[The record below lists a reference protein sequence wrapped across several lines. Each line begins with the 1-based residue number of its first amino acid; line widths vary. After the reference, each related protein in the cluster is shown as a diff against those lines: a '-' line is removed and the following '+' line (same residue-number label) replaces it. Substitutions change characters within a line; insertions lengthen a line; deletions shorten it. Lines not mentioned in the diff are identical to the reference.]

1 MYQHNSRQLEI
12 EEFKTPF
19 RTPLDTNNRW
29 VRLAALIP
37 WDYIEKQYQKKLG
50 RAREGK
56 RAYSS
61 RLAFGALIIKERL
74 KLTDEETVAMIKENP
89 YLQWFIGLQEFQ
101 IEAPF
106 NDSLMTHFRKRLPA
120 KVIKRINDRVVRA
133 KTRQESD
140 TVDDKDDSDPEDKSD
155 PGSGGDNKG
164 QLIVDATVA
173 PADITFPTDLKLLN
187 KSRELLE
194 GMVDT
199 LHAERTHGQ
208 KKPRTYRKEARKA
221 FLTIQKKRQPGWKK
235 VRKAMRKQLGYV
247 HRDLGHVD
255 KLLDE
260 VGFGTM
266 SNDQRRKL
274 MVIREA
280 YRQQQEMYDEKKH
293 TIASRIIS
301 ISQPHVRSIKR
312 NKAGAKWEFGAK
324 VSVGIVNGLTT
335 IHRIGWDNFN
345 ESLDLQGQ
353 IKVYKS
359 AHGFWPESVHADKIY
374 RTRLNMRFCKERGIR
389 FSGQK
394 LGRPFEDA
402 TLLKAMKKQW
412 REDERIRNAVEGKFG
427 EGKRKYGIDR
437 IMAKLKETGETVISL
452 VFLVMNMERILRDEA
467 SSCCSAMMSWFLSVL
482 GRENSELTYGLTG

>member
-12 EEFKTPF
+12 EDFKTPF
-19 RTPLDTNNRW
+19 RTPLDPNNRW
-29 VRLAALIP
+29 VKLAALIP
-37 WDYIEKQYQKKLG
+37 WDFVEEQYQKRLG

-74 KLTDEETVAMIKENP
+74 RLTDEETVAMITENH
-89 YLQWFIGLQEFQ
+89 YLQWFIGFQEFQ
-101 IEAPF
+101 IKAPF
-106 NDSLMTHFRKRLPA
+106 NGSLMTHFRKRLPA
-120 KVIKRINDRVVRA
+120 KVIKKINDRIGQA
-133 KTRQESD
+133 QK
-140 TVDDKDDSDPEDKSD
+140 KPKSD
-155 PGSGGDNKG
+155 DDESKPGAGDNKG

-199 LHAERTHGQ
+199 LHAERTAGQ
-208 KKPRTYRKEARKA
+208 KKPRTYRKEARRA

-235 VRKAMRKQLGYV
+235 LRKAMRKQLNYV
-247 HRDLGHVD
+247 RRDLGHVD

-260 VGFGTM
+260 VGFGIM
-266 SNDQRRKL
+266 SNDQHRKL
-274 MVIREA
+274 MVIREV

-293 TIASRIIS
+293 TISSRIIS

-312 NKAGAKWEFGAK
+312 NKTGAKWEFGAK
-324 VSVGIVNGLTT
+324 ISVGIVDGLTT
-335 IHRIGWDNFN
+335 IYRIGWDNFN

-353 IKVYKS
+353 IKEHHRT
-359 AHGFWPESVHADKIY
+359 HGCWPESVHADKIY
-374 RTRLNMRFCKERGIR
+374 RTRLNMKFCKKHGIR

-394 LGRPFEDA
+394 LGRPFEDVA
-402 TLLKAMKKQW
+402 LLKAMKKQW
-412 REDERIRNAVEGKFG
+412 REDERIRNAIEGKFG

-452 VFLVMNMERILRDEA
+452 VFLVMNMERILRNEA
-467 SSCCSAMMSWFLSVL
+467 SSCYSDVSAWLLSVF
-482 GRENSELTYGLTG
+482 GQGNDELTRGLTG